1 MHLKTG
7 SEERKKACMRGTR
20 IPIEKDLVTVFLEHV
35 RSTPHAV
42 AIITS
47 DTRWSYQELFQD
59 VCVWKQHLHALRSGS
74 PVMVCLHRTP
84 RLVSLLLALQW
95 LEIPYIP
102 VEPKTPLDRIRII
115 LDDSKAQAFLH
126 DNHQYEMYMMLPC
139 KIIAQSELNLFDDSM
154 LYEIDFLKRKPD
166 SKTIAYIIYT
176 SGSTGTPKGVRV
188 SRCALNN
195 FLGSM
200 SHYFLN
206 EDGAV
211 VLATTTFVFDIAAL
225 ELYLP
230 IWQQKTMFLAGQKE
244 HKDALWIQKTLEN
257 YPIRLLQGT
266 PSFWRMLHEINWDG
280 DKDLVALCGGEPLT
294 TQIVENLLPKVSSL
308 WNMYGPTEATI
319 WCSVKQI
326 QPGTMLTV
334 GRPIHNMEMY
344 VLDASRQRL
353 LPGKRGE
360 LYIGGLGL
368 AEGYLNRTGL
378 TSERFISY
386 KHARGRRLYRTG
398 DVAYMTHDGEFIIL
412 GRVDNQIKLHGY
424 RMELEDI
431 EAHIQGCSGVRSCAV
446 QVYQEQLIAY
456 VCCVDDTLYSET
468 AVMTQLEHE
477 LPTFMVPKRFVYLES
492 LPMNVSGKLNR
503 SALPEPHHET
513 HDDSGDVTPMQHV
526 LLAIWREALGISSLG
541 IHDNFFELGGHSL
554 LAVRIITKIR
564 QKLEREVT
572 ISDLYHAPS
581 IAEFSVCVDVA
592 LDVSDVVLPTKS
604 KRFFSWMPLTDF
616 QFVLWVSHLFEPD
629 VKQLNV
635 VGRRRMSGLLNRK
648 ALDAALHTL
657 IQKHDV
663 LSYAIHRF
671 LPMQI
676 KKPYHTVQWLEEVF
690 LDEDEHATE
699 VYLEKSMNDLCS
711 YQAWCKKKPLIIA
724 KLFYLSDK
732 RVEIQIAMPHMISD
746 QQSLD
751 ILFRDLS
758 SAYLFYARQAT
769 TEICLEAKPF
779 ESYIRHECHAIR
791 TSLKTDHEFWETYLA
806 DAELYYFPKRYIV
819 PNAKKENHSYS
830 SYFPVPAEK
839 LKQWR
844 ALCVKHA
851 ITLNDV
857 VCAAIGLVLF
867 KACNDENAPLK
878 QLYINVVKSTREDPI
893 YDDVIGCF
901 LRAQAIKLNLTGE
914 KNIVALAKQV
924 QQSVLETGPRQH
936 ASSLIKLASI
946 GNLPYAKKRIIPM
959 MIGALAVLSSKIKRK
974 QPYHLSV
981 PILQACKRLAALDN
995 TRGFVV
1001 NVNIWDSFFKA
1012 PNERPAQL
1020 FGEDCQL
1027 LPPDKKDIFSIN
1039 DVLDVC
1045 LLKDRMENTAFLVLS
1060 ANLKPEF
1067 REHLGNQ
1074 FIEVL
1079 SCLSESKKAK

>member
-1 MHLKTG
+1 MHLRTG
-7 SEERKKACMRGTR
+7 SKQKKKAGIRGTR
-20 IPIEKDLVTVFLEHV
+20 IPVDKDLVTVFLEHV
-35 RSTPHAV
+35 RSVPYAV

-47 DTRWSYQELFQD
+47 DTSWSYQELFED
-59 VCVWKQHLHALRSGS
+59 VCVWMQNLHALSPGS

-84 RLVSLLLALQW
+84 RLLSLLFALQW

-102 VEPKTPLDRIRII
+102 VEPKTPFDRIRIM

-126 DNHQYEMYMMLPC
+126 DNHQHEMYMMLPC
-139 KIIAQSELNLFDDSM
+139 KILALSELNPFDNLKLYDLDS
-154 LYEIDFLKRKPD
+154 LKRKPN
-166 SKTIAYIIYT
+166 SKAIAYIIYT

-188 SRCALNN
+188 SRGALNN
-195 FLGSM
+195 FLESM

-206 EDGAV
+206 EDEAM
-211 VLATTTFVFDIAAL
+211 VLATTTFAFDIAAL

-230 IWQQKTMFLAGQKE
+230 IWQQKTIFLAGQEE
-244 HKDALWIQKTLEN
+244 HKDALCIQHILEN

-266 PSFWRMLHEINWDG
+266 PSFWRMLHETDWNG
-280 DKDLVALCGGEPLT
+280 NKELVALCGGEPLT
-294 TQIVENLLPKVSSL
+294 TQIVNNLLPKVSSL

-319 WCSVKQI
+319 WCSLKQI

-334 GRPIHNMEMY
+334 GRPLHNMEML
-344 VLDASRQRL
+344 VLDASKRRI
-353 LPGKRGE
+353 LPGRRGE

-368 AEGYLNRTGL
+368 AEGYLNRQDL
-378 TSERFISY
+378 TRERFISH
-386 KHARGRRLYRTG
+386 KHARGGRLYRTG
-398 DVAYMTHDGEFIIL
+398 DVAYMTHEGEFVIL

-431 EAHIQGCSGVRSCAV
+431 EAHIQGCLGVHSCAV
-446 QVYQEQLIAY
+446 QVHQEQLIAY
-456 VCCVDDTLYSET
+456 VCPVGETLYSEM
-468 AVMTQLEHE
+468 ALIAQLERE
-477 LPTFMVPKRFVYLES
+477 LPEFMVPKRFVYLEC
-492 LPMNVSGKLNR
+492 LPMSVSGKLNR
-503 SALPEPHHET
+503 SALPEPHHEE
-513 HDDSGDVTPMQHV
+513 HNDSLQVTPMQQA
-526 LLAIWREALGISSLG
+526 LIAIWREALNVSSIS

-564 QKLEREVT
+564 QNLEKEVT

-581 IAEFSVCVDVA
+581 IAEFAMCVDAA
-592 LDVSDVVLPTKS
+592 LDVSDVVLATKR

-635 VGRRRMSGLLNRK
+635 VGRRRMSGPLNRM
-648 ALDAALHTL
+648 ALDVALHAL

-671 LPMQI
+671 LPMQK
-676 KKPYHTVQWLEEVF
+676 KKPYHAIQWLEDVF
-690 LDEDEHATE
+690 LDEDVCTTE
-699 VYLEKSMNDLCS
+699 VYLEESMKNLCA
-711 YQAWCKKKPLIIA
+711 YQAWCKKKPLILA

-769 TEICLEAKPF
+769 AEICLEVKPF
-779 ESYIRHECHAIR
+779 ESYVRHEYHAIR
-791 TSLKTDHEFWETYLA
+791 TSLKTDNEFWKTYLA
-806 DAELYYFPKRYIV
+806 DAELYRFPKRHVV
-819 PNAKKENHSYS
+819 PHAKKENYNYS
-830 SYFPVPAEK
+830 SFFPISEDK
-839 LKQWR
+839 LKHWR

-851 ITLNDV
+851 VTLNDV
-857 VCAAIGLVLF
+857 LCAAVGLVLSEVC
-867 KACNDENAPLK
+867 KNELNPPE
-878 QLYINVVKSTREDPI
+878 QLFINVVKSTREDPM

-901 LRAQAIKLNLTGE
+901 LRAQAIKLDLTGE
-914 KNIVALAKQV
+914 KKILALAKQV
-924 QQSVLETGPRQH
+924 QQSVLETASCQH

-946 GNLPYAKKRIIPM
+946 GNLPYAKNRIKPIL
-959 MIGALAVLSSKIKRK
+959 IGALALLARNIRRR
-974 QPYHLSV
+974 QPYYLSV

-1001 NVNIWDSFFKA
+1001 NVNIWDSFFKD
-1012 PNERPAQL
+1012 AQEGRTHL
-1020 FGEDCQL
+1020 FGEPCQAIPL
-1027 LPPDKKDIFSIN
+1027 NKKDIFSIN

-1045 LLKDRMENTAFLVLS
+1045 LLKDSMKNTAFLVLS

-1067 REHLGNQ
+1067 REHLGRQ
-1074 FIEVL
+1074 LMEVL
-1079 SCLSESKKAK
+1079 S